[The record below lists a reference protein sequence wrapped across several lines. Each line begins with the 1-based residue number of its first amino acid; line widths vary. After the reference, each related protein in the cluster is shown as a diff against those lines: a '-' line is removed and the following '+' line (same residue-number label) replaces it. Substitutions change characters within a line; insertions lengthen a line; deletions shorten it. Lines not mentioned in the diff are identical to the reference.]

1 MSSRDGNSSDLERAR
16 ALSRRLSGESEAPAP
31 NPPQTRFVRFSNR
44 PTARAASPP
53 AAAPAPSPAPAA
65 PKPLP
70 PSPASFESWDALLG
84 WCLEL
89 ARAKAAFVVDP
100 EGFVIAHCGDWKF
113 EHLEAVGSQLLD
125 VKERAERIEQ
135 AGSAKLIAL
144 ELESFSLSG
153 MVFVLKGGGAMLV
166 GFIDSKELG
175 REAQRAIAAQVAKDL
190 DRL

>member
-31 NPPQTRFVRFSNR
+31 SAPQTRFVRFSNR
-44 PTARAASPP
+44 SPPRAAS
-53 AAAPAPSPAPAA
+53 APAPSPVPAA

-70 PSPASFESWDALLG
+70 PAPASFESWDALLG
-84 WCLEL
+84 WCLEV

-100 EGFVIAHCGDWKF
+100 EGFVIAHRGDWRF

-135 AGSAKLIAL
+135 AGSAKIIAL

-153 MVFVLKGGGAMLV
+153 MVFALEGGGAMLV
-166 GFIDSKELG
+166 GFIDPKELG
-175 REAQRAIAAQVAKDL
+175 REAQKAIAAQVAKDL

>member
-16 ALSRRLSGESEAPAP
+16 TLSRRLSGESDAPAP
-31 NPPQTRFVRFSNR
+31 SAPPTRFVRFSNR
-44 PTARAASPP
+44 LPPRAARAAD
-53 AAAPAPSPAPAA
+53 AAPAPSPVPAA

-70 PSPASFESWDALLG
+70 PAPASFESWDALLG
-84 WCLEL
+84 WCLEVT
-89 ARAKAAFVVDP
+89 RAKAAFVVDP
-100 EGFVIAHCGDWKF
+100 EGFVIAHRGDWRF

-153 MVFVLKGGGAMLV
+153 MVFALEGGGAMLV

-175 REAQRAIAAQVAKDL
+175 REAQKAIAAQVAKDL